1 MRLFRL
7 FDLLDRLRTRSTPVS
22 AETLAQ
28 EMEVSLRTVYR
39 DLADLQTQGAPIRG
53 EGGVGYV
60 MDHGYFMPSLHLS
73 QDELEALAFGAR
85 LTAARGG
92 PALAKAAATAIAK
105 LASAVGSDD
114 RSALLEAPIAVGPSA
129 VAPEASFDR
138 LRQAVRNRMTLRI
151 HYLDLS
157 GRESERLARPL
168 ALTMFDSVWL
178 LTIWCERSDAFR
190 HLRLDRIQQVE
201 ETGLRFRHE
210 RGKRYDD
217 CLKIERRPPSSLIRT
232 DGRRGERQV
241 GEG

>member
-7 FDLLDRLRTRSTPVS
+7 FDLLDRLRTRRTPVS

-28 EMEVSLRTVYR
+28 EMSVSLRTVYR
-39 DLADLQTQGAPIRG
+39 DLADLQGLGAPIRG

-60 MDHGYFMPSLHLS
+60 MDHGYFMPSLHLN

-85 LTAARGG
+85 LAAARGG
-92 PALAKAAATAIAK
+92 PGLAEAAGSAIAK

-114 RSALLEAPIAVGPSA
+114 RSALLEAPIGVGPSS
-129 VAPEASFDR
+129 VAPEVLIDR
-138 LRQAVRNRMTLRI
+138 LRHFVRNRSTLRV

-168 ALTMFDSVWL
+168 ALTMFDAVWL

-190 HLRLDRIQQVE
+190 HLRLDRIQQVQ

-210 RGKRYDD
+210 RGKRYAD
-217 CLKIERRPPSSLIRT
+217 CVALEH
-232 DGRRGERQV
+232 GRQS
-241 GEG
+241 